1 MQIDF
6 VTFIPSFM
14 FVKKLH
20 VMNMKTMKAKRLSRY
35 MKVKNN
41 YCKIGL
47 NLILNTNN
55 ENKKQKNEVCKEKF
69 KQIFILITYGN
80 MNMKWNKQGYDSRLY
95 FKLKLNK
102 RKGMGNPTFINYN
115 PFGDLIQGSF
125 YVGFHMLITQGSF
138 LKTFL

>member
-80 MNMKWNKQGYDSRLY
+80 MNMK
-95 FKLKLNK
+95 
-102 RKGMGNPTFINYN
+102 
-115 PFGDLIQGSF
+115 
-125 YVGFHMLITQGSF
+125 
-138 LKTFL
+138 